1 MTGCPFDKLQAS
13 HEETINSMKNRG
25 QKIYVCLALRLMFLP
40 AWGQDPDGAIEGSI
54 VDKSEGRVNGAH
66 VVARNL
72 ETGFSKETTTAQD
85 GLFRLSL
92 LPVGRYSVNVE
103 APSFAALQ
111 QSPITVNVSQTVRVQ
126 LRLALATVSSAVTI
140 AAETPVVDTSTNT
153 LGAVVTG
160 REIVDLPL
168 NGRNVTQ
175 LGLLQ
180 TGAAALPSGLIQAG
194 GPLRQGQTY
203 SVNGARPEQNMYLID
218 GAQNV
223 NRMDGG
229 YALKIPVDAI
239 AEFRILT
246 QTAPPEYGGTA
257 GATTTVVTRSGSNR
271 LHGTLYEFLRN
282 DKLDTRNFFS
292 RDIEPLKQNQFGATA
307 GGPVRRDRLFLFG
320 YYEGYRNR
328 QGITTSA
335 TVPSAQ
341 QRAGNFSGIGGPL
354 INFAAGGT
362 VFPNNQ
368 IPASAVNPVALNV
381 LALYPLG
388 NISSN
393 LYRTTVVGAN
403 TYDQAGARLDFNASA
418 KDQLFA
424 RYSWSGGYDFNPVS
438 VRGTPLPGFPTRD
451 DLKTDFAEVSNTH
464 VFSPS
469 LTNSARITFLRYI
482 FDFDL
487 RLNQTPPSALGFT
500 LPPAAAAGQGPPF
513 FNILGYSPT
522 GGAITGPR
530 DSTQNSFE
538 EQESL
543 SWVRGSH
550 SVKFGAE
557 VIRTQINMFQAIAPN
572 SFFIFA
578 STFPTND
585 AIANLLLGSPVTFYQ
600 GLGDF
605 HRGLRNWNLGLYA
618 QDEWRISPRL
628 TLNYGVRYE
637 RVNPITEI
645 ADRLNGF
652 IPGVQS
658 KVNPS
663 APTGLVFPHDPGIP
677 AGIAAGDNGFMPRVG
692 FAWDPQG
699 NGKWSIR
706 VGYGLFYDQFQNG
719 PGAASQGPASS
730 LPAAQ
735 FNQFSGAGLN
745 FANPYLGHTVP
756 GANTFVSP
764 STVFALDPAARAPYI
779 HNWNLGIQRS
789 LFGSYLLEGR
799 YVGSKGTHLPR
810 NIEANPALYG
820 PGATSQNADQRRIYA
835 GCPAGAGNCTF
846 STVAELAN
854 ITNSTYEAAQVSVSR
869 RYAAGFSFNASW
881 WYSKTLDYLSSLNL
895 AGASSQPLAGA
906 NDLAQNPINLAAEHG
921 PSLFDAKYRY
931 VASGTWEP
939 HMRKTLPT
947 VARRVLDGWQVNFI
961 ATHNSPTPFTV
972 YDSTNVSLQ
981 ANSPPISGIP
991 ASRPNLIGDPNCG
1004 PQTVELWLNTS
1015 AFQRLDPVTQAG
1027 QFGNAGRN
1035 VARGPAFTD
1044 IDLSLIRSFK
1054 LSEAIRLQARAESF
1068 NIANHANLGLPVGDL
1083 NSPNFGR
1090 ILSAGAPRQLQF
1102 ALKLTY

>member
-1 MTGCPFDKLQAS
+1 MPERKLYVYLA
-13 HEETINSMKNRG
+13 
-25 QKIYVCLALRLMFLP
+25 VCLAAIP

-54 VDKSEGRVNGAH
+54 VDKSESRVSGAH
-66 VVARNL
+66 VSARNL
-72 ETGFSKETTTAQD
+72 ETGFNKESVTASD
-85 GLFRLSL
+85 GLFRLPL
-92 LPVGRYSVNVE
+92 LPVGRYSLQVE
-103 APSFAALQ
+103 AQGFATWQ
-111 QSPITVNVSQTVRVQ
+111 QSPITVNVSQTVRIQ
-126 LRLALATVSSAVTI
+126 LQLTLANASSSVTI
-140 AAETPVVDTSTNT
+140 TAEAPVVDTSTNT

-160 REIVDLPL
+160 REIADLPL
-168 NGRNVTQ
+168 NGRNFTQ

-180 TGAAALPSGLIQAG
+180 TGAAALTTGLIQAG

-218 GAQNV
+218 GAQDV

-257 GATTTVVTRSGSNR
+257 GATTTVVTRSGSNQ
-271 LHGTLYEFLRN
+271 LHGAVYEFFRN
-282 DKLDTRNFFS
+282 DKLDARNFFS
-292 RDIEPLKQNQFGATA
+292 QEVEPLKQNQFGGTA

-320 YYEGYRNR
+320 YYEGFRNR
-328 QGITTSA
+328 QGITTFA
-335 TVPSAQ
+335 TVPGAL
-341 QRAGNFSGIGGPL
+341 QRAGNFSAIGAPL

-368 IPASAVNPVALNV
+368 IPASAINPIALNV
-381 LALYPLG
+381 LSLYPLG
-388 NISSN
+388 NISPN
-393 LYRTTVVGAN
+393 LYRSTVVGAN
-403 TYDQAGARLDFNASA
+403 NYDQGGARIDFNASVE
-418 KDQLFA
+418 DQFFA

-451 DLKTDFAEVSNTH
+451 DVKTHFAEISNTH

-469 LTNSARITFLRYI
+469 LTNSARINFLRYI

-530 DSTQNSFE
+530 NSAQNSFE
-538 EQESL
+538 EQENL
-543 SWVRGSH
+543 SWIRGSH
-550 SVKFGAE
+550 SIKFGAE
-557 VIRTQINMFQAIAPN
+557 FLRTQINMFQGIAPN

-585 AIANLLLGSPVTFYQ
+585 AIANLLLGAPVTFYQ

-605 HRGLRNWNLGLYA
+605 HRGLRDWNLGLYA
-618 QDEWRISPRL
+618 QDEWRISPRF
-628 TLNYGVRYE
+628 TFNYGLRYE

-652 IPGVQS
+652 VPGVQS
-658 KVNPS
+658 KVNPT
-663 APTGLVFPHDPGIP
+663 APNGLLFPHDPGIP
-677 AGIAAGDNGFMPRVG
+677 SGIAAGDNGFMPRVG
-692 FAWDPQG
+692 FVWDPRG
-699 NGKWSIR
+699 DGRMSIR
-706 VGYGLFYDQFQNG
+706 AGYGLFYDQFQNG
-719 PGAASQGPASS
+719 PGAASQGPVSS

-745 FANPYLGHTVP
+745 FANPYLGHTLP
-756 GANTFVSP
+756 APNTFVSP
-764 STVFALDPAARAPYI
+764 STVFALDPSARAPYI
-779 HNWNLGIQRS
+779 HNWNFGIQRS

-810 NIEANPALYG
+810 NIESNPAVYG
-820 PGATSQNADQRRIYA
+820 PGATSQNADQRRVYA
-835 GCPAGAGNCTF
+835 GCPANGGSCTF
-846 STVAELAN
+846 STIAELAD
-854 ITNSTYEAAQVSVSR
+854 ITNSTYEAAQLSVYR
-869 RYAAGFSFNASW
+869 RYSAGFSFNVSW
-881 WYSKTLDYLSSLNL
+881 WYSKSLDYLSSLNL

-906 NDLAQNPINLAAEHG
+906 NDLAQNPFDLAAEHG
-921 PSLFDAKYRY
+921 PSLFDAKYRC
-931 VASGTWEP
+931 VASGSWEP
-939 HMRKTLPT
+939 RLPRT
-947 VARRVLDGWQVNFI
+947 APAGARRVLDGWQLNLI

-991 ASRPNLIGDPNCG
+991 ASRPNLVGDPNSG
-1004 PQTVELWLNTS
+1004 PHRVGQWLNAS

-1027 QFGNAGRN
+1027 QFGNAGRD
-1035 VARGPAFTD
+1035 VARGPAFSD
-1044 IDLSLIRSFK
+1044 VDLSLIRTFN
-1054 LSEAIRLQARAESF
+1054 LGEVMRLQARAESF
-1068 NIANHANLGLPVGDL
+1068 NVANHANLGLPVADL

-1090 ILSAGAPRQLQF
+1090 ILSAGPPRLLQF